1 MTPSTYISAVACS
14 KTTFTYKIQADR
26 LINNRYASRRLLLSF
41 CCVSI
46 APAVCLTPIHQ
57 TCSLPQFP
65 PQNAKSVLRC
75 LGDTNRIVVENSCFL
90 DNEVYGFGLLLSA
103 SPNIEVSNNFID
115 PIDNTLSCEFF
126 ATIVGE
132 EVSVNWPPLV
142 DFTTWVPTNVTGCL
156 VSDAAECPLL
166 APTSA
171 PSASPTTAP
180 GFSICFSGRNT
191 VEVKGKGAI
200 RMKDLN
206 IGDSVMVGDNQYE
219 PVYSFGHVND
229 IAKTNYL
236 QFFFTDS
243 LLHRPLE
250 ISGDHMVFVEG
261 YRAVPASSVQIRD
274 RLILGSDTLELAD
287 VDGIQTV
294 VRRGSYAPFTKSG
307 RIVVNGILASSFVA
321 FQDKEHLHI
330 GEISTAF
337 SYQWLART
345 FEAPHRLICHVGLC
359 GDVETYT
366 REGVSHWVHVPLKV
380 SRWMLRQHPII
391 LCLVFVPAL
400 IFYWFVSLIEALMLV
415 FGLSTAS
422 WLLALLMVAS
432 MVCVVLRTTSVR
444 MMAKKK
450 KKQTI

>member
-1 MTPSTYISAVACS
+1 MDWHFSTYPTIPSTCISNVAYS
-14 KTTFTYKIQADR
+14 KTTCTGEIQPFHQ
-26 LINNRYASRRLLLSF
+26 IYNRYVFKKGMSCYFGHPPPPQHVLSSSF
-41 CCVSI
+41 
-46 APAVCLTPIHQ
+46 
-57 TCSLPQFP
+57 
-65 PQNAKSVLRC
+65 QNAKSLLRC
-75 LGDTNRIVVENSCFL
+75 LGDTNKIVVEDSCFL
-90 DNEVYGFGLLLSA
+90 DNEVYGFGLMLSA
-103 SPNIEVSNNFID
+103 SPNFEVSNNFVD
-115 PIDNTLSCEFF
+115 PIDSTLPCEFF
-126 ATIVGE
+126 ATVTWETIT
-132 EVSVNWPPLV
+132 VNWPPLDNQTV
-142 DFTTWVPTNVTGCL
+142 REVFNVNGCL
-156 VSDAAECPLL
+156 DSDAAECPLF

-171 PSASPTTAP
+171 PSVAPTTDESDGP
-180 GFSICFSGRNT
+180 GICFSGRNV
-191 VEVKGKGAI
+191 VEVKGKGAV

-206 IGDSVMVGDNQYE
+206 IGDFVLVGDNNYE
-219 PVYSFGHVND
+219 PVYSFGHVNH
-229 IAKTNYL
+229 ITKTNYL
-236 QFFFTDS
+236 QFFFKDS
-243 LLHRPLE
+243 FLRPLE